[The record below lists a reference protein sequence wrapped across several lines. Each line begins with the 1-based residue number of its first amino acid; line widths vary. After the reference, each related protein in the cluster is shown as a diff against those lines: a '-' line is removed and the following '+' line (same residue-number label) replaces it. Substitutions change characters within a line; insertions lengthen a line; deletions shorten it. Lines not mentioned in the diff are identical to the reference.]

1 MTFYSKAA
9 NRNQQ
14 LKSADLGGGRVCNFK
29 AAICASRYVQADS
42 HCWLPVTT
50 SPQIPLMTNTAAE
63 NEARDGC
70 VGFLSRDEMR

>member
-14 LKSADLGGGRVCNFK
+14 SKSAALGVGRVCNLE

-42 HCWLPVTT
+42 HRRLPVTT
-50 SPQIPLMTNTAAE
+50 SCQIPLMTNIAAD

-70 VGFLSRDEMR
+70 VGFLSRDEMM